1 MYCEKL
7 KKMDVI
13 ANQILIGILKDS
25 RQLKA
30 IASEEMEHFITYNK
44 NAACQVY
51 QLLIIPSVFL

>member
-7 KKMDVI
+7 KKIDVI

-30 IASEEMEHFITYNK
+30 IASEEMEHFIKCNK
-44 NAACQVY
+44 NVALKIY
-51 QLLIIPSVFL
+51 